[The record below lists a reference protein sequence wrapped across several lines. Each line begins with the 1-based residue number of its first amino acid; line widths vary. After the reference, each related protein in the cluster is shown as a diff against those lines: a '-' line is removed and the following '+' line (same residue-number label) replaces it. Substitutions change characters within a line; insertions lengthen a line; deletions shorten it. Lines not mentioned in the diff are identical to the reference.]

1 MKPGLLRPRGT
12 NERCASGPVWS
23 RRANGGPPLSHSIVP
38 NAARPGNALVRA
50 LSEQFDDPSTGL
62 DADIPSLIRR
72 VLRAGAGMHEQGLHL
87 PREFACAQRVTR
99 VVIVVPGGSAMNSR
113 HRRVRM
119 DAMLA
124 AARGEYP
131 YAQLWL
137 WPEAGHRCTTASS
150 SAPRAAPPGSNLLA
164 ALHGIACIYTVDSIE
179 GLYGIL
185 AGVRVRVFGTPFYA
199 GWGLTDDEH
208 DFPGRIARP
217 DVNALFDAFYLR
229 LARYIDPVTRSTGTL
244 AAVLDAIDAQRAVQQ
259 RFADLERLSALRFQF
274 WKRRFAA
281 PFIAAGGGIVRW
293 SNEPHDLRRNEHAVL
308 WGARE
313 IAGLP
318 AGARVVRMEDGFL
331 HSWGL
336 GSDMIAP
343 RSQVIDREGIYF
355 DPRRPSELTRI
366 LNDTSFDEAEL
377 ARAATLRRSIAKAR
391 LTKYNLGVRT
401 PVWRAPAGRRILLVV
416 GQVADD
422 ASVRYGTGRFAT
434 IDALLAEVRARHP
447 DSFLV
452 YKPHPDVLSG
462 NRQGVTDAGAI
473 ADVVDAA
480 SDLISLIE
488 AVDEVHTL
496 SSLAGFDALLRS
508 KQVFTYGLPFY
519 AGWGLT
525 HDALAPLPNRARA
538 LTLDMLVAGALIRYP
553 LYWDW
558 KMRMFT
564 SPEAVVAELKSRA
577 NRPFDLGAA
586 TPARMIRK
594 SYRWSRNVLLHALTQ
609 VKRPMHPFAYPLDSE
624 DLK

>member
-1 MKPGLLRPRGT
+1 MKSGLLQLSGT
-12 NERCASGPVWS
+12 IKRYASGPVWS
-23 RRANGGPPLSHSIVP
+23 RRANGGPPLSHSTVP
-38 NAARPGNALVRA
+38 NATRPGDALVRA
-50 LSEQFDDPSTGL
+50 LAELFDDPSIGRG
-62 DADIPSLIRR
+62 AEIPALIGR

-87 PREFACAQRVTR
+87 PREFACAQRVTH
-99 VVIVVPGGSAMNSR
+99 VVIVAPGGSALNSR
-113 HRRVRM
+113 RRRAHTE
-119 DAMLA
+119 AMLA
-124 AARGEYP
+124 AARRDYP
-131 YAQLWL
+131 EAQLWL
-137 WPEAGHRCTTASS
+137 WPNAEHRGTADASD
-150 SAPRAAPPGSNLLA
+150 APRAAPPGSNLLA
-164 ALHGIACIYTVDSIE
+164 ALHAITCIYTVDSIE

-185 AGVRVRVFGTPFYA
+185 AGVRVRVFGKPFYA
-199 GWGLTDDEH
+199 GWGLTDDERR
-208 DFPGRIARP
+208 FPGRIARP
-217 DVNALFDAFYLR
+217 DINAFFDAFYLR
-229 LARYIDPVTRSTGTL
+229 LARYIDPVTRRAGTL
-244 AAVLDAIDAQRAVQQ
+244 AAVLDAIDAQRAVQR

-281 PFIAAGGGIVRW
+281 PFIAAGGGSVRW
-293 SNEPHDLRRNEHAVL
+293 SNEPHDLKRGEHAVL

-313 IAGLP
+313 VAGLP
-318 AGARVVRMEDGFL
+318 AGTRVVRMEDGFL

-355 DPRRPSELTRI
+355 DPRCPSELTRM

-377 ARAATLRRSIAKAR
+377 ARAAALRRSIAKAR
-391 LTKYNLGVRT
+391 ITKYNLGVRA
-401 PVWRAPAGRRILLVV
+401 PVWRAPAGRRILLVI

-422 ASVRYGTGRFAT
+422 ASVRYGTGRFST

-447 DSFLV
+447 EGFVV

-496 SSLAGFDALLRS
+496 SSLAGFDALLRG

-525 HDALAPLPNRARA
+525 HDALAPLSNRARA
-538 LTLDMLVAGALIRYP
+538 LTLDMLVAGSLIRYP

-558 KMRMFT
+558 KTRMFT
-564 SPEAVVAELKSRA
+564 SPEAVVAELASRA
-577 NRPFDLGAA
+577 NRPFDLDAA

-594 SYRWSRNVLLHALTQ
+594 AYRWSHNVLLYALTH
-609 VKRPMHPFAYPLDSE
+609 V
-624 DLK
+624 